1 MRMFRPEAP
10 DARREQE
17 LMLLMEQNKTRLMRM
32 AYMYLGD
39 QAMAEEAV
47 QDTFLKAYAHL
58 DRFRGDSRPETWL
71 TRIAINTCKDMRRTA
86 WFRNRRNTATLDAV
100 PERGME
106 DAYPDRT
113 VLRAVMALPDKDK
126 QVILLRYYQDM
137 TVPEVARALAISVPC
152 AASRLNRAKERLR
165 GMLKGWVFDEE

>member
-1 MRMFRPEAP
+1 MFRPEAP
-10 DARREQE
+10 DAQREQE

-86 WFRNRRNTATLDAV
+86 WFRNRRNTAALDAV
-100 PERGME
+100 PERGTE

-113 VLRAVMALPDKDK
+113 VPFRPGRVIIADQPGRDPDERTQAALSRGRLRAFPERAPPAKRPRFRRKAPPVMP
-126 QVILLRYYQDM
+126 
-137 TVPEVARALAISVPC
+137 
-152 AASRLNRAKERLR
+152 
-165 GMLKGWVFDEE
+165 